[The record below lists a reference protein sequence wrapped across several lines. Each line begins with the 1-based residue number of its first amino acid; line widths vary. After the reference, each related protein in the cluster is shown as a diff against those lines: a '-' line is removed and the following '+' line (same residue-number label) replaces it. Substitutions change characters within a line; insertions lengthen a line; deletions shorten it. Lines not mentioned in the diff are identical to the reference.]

1 MRTLFYFAII
11 LLSSTIS
18 CKQKKVSVIEEIKQV
33 SEQINRLNVGD
44 TLDLSLSTISFD
56 KVVFLSHEVNWSLLK
71 EEVSITNATDWQ
83 TFKSNYGNW
92 AVVWINDY
100 SVVAMVEFPQDRIMF
115 NRIVGGDGYNVIEKS
130 NLKPMLVVNSP
141 NDKFLNSDNN
151 ILEIE
156 PIE

>member
-11 LLSSTIS
+11 MLSSTIS
-18 CKQKKVSVIEEIKQV
+18 CKQKRVSVIGEIKQV

-44 TLDLSLSTISFD
+44 TLDLNLSTISFD
-56 KVVFLSHEVNWSLLK
+56 KVVILSHEVNWSLLK

-115 NRIVGGDGYNVIEKS
+115 NRIVGGDGFNVIEKS

-151 ILEIE
+151 VLEIE